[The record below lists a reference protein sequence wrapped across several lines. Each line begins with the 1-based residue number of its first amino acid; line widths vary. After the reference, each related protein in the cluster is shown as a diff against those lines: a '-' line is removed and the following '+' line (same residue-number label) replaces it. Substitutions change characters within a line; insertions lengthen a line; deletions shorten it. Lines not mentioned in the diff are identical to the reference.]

1 MPHRAQ
7 VHGGPLRKGRADA
20 PGAAS
25 AAPAGV
31 AQTHP
36 VPSFTLSVALR
47 SSAPL
52 DDTAVD
58 TLRAV
63 LRPDDAELRVWRE
76 PDRAVLRV
84 ATECRADDLEAALDL
99 GQDLAEEANAV
110 CPGRVF
116 EVAAMGDD
124 DSRVWRS
131 GP

>member
-1 MPHRAQ
+1 MRAARR
-7 VHGGPLRKGRADA
+7 PSRRLAD
-20 PGAAS
+20 
-25 AAPAGV
+25 
-31 AQTHP
+31 

-52 DDTAVD
+52 DDAAID
-58 TLRAV
+58 ALRTV
-63 LRPDDAELRVWRE
+63 LRPADPELRLWRE

-84 ATECRADDLEAALDL
+84 TTECEAVDLDAALEL
-99 GQDLAEEANAV
+99 GKELGEEALAA

-124 DSRVWRS
+124 DSQVWRS

>member
-1 MPHRAQ
+1 M
-7 VHGGPLRKGRADA
+7 GA
-20 PGAAS
+20 PRGLS
-25 AAPAGV
+25 
-31 AQTHP
+31 AQTRA

-52 DDTAVD
+52 DDAAID
-58 TLRAV
+58 DLRTV
-63 LRPDDAELRVWRE
+63 LRPDDAELRLWRE

-84 ATECRADDLEAALDL
+84 ATECEALDL
-99 GQDLAEEANAV
+99 AAALELGRDLADEANAI

-124 DSRVWRS
+124 DSSVWRS